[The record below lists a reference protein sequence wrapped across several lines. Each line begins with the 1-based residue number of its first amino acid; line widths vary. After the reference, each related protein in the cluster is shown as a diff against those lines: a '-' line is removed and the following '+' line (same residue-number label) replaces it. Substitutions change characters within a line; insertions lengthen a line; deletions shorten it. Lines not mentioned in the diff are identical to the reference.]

1 MQYKFRRYEIARE
14 NIQQVIT
21 DLKALIE
28 SSLEDG
34 KAENVV
40 TIDLNGKTDIADY
53 MIIASGTSTRHTS
66 FLAEN
71 LVQKIRKIEPKG
83 VSSIEGLTEGNWVL
97 VDTGDIIVHIFRPEV
112 REMYNLEKMW
122 AVPLQVEAKEVELA
136 TVN

>member
-1 MQYKFRRYEIARE
+1 VQYKFRRYEIARE

>member
-1 MQYKFRRYEIARE
+1 
-14 NIQQVIT
+14 
-21 DLKALIE
+21 
-28 SSLEDG
+28 
-34 KAENVV
+34 
-40 TIDLNGKTDIADY
+40 